1 MRRMQAATIA
11 LSVAMA
17 LTTPRLVAAQ
27 AAGTQVGPTVLKM
40 TVTLSRYTGEKKT
53 SSLPF
58 VLMLVSGD
66 ERPTTVQ
73 MSSQVAIPQGI
84 QGNITYTYQS
94 IGTSMTANAKLLE
107 GGLCNLAL
115 TISDTQLAIESGASA
130 PELKGLPRI
139 QSFTTAPRLILRD
152 GTTVSYNAGTD
163 KFTGEIVKVDV
174 TMNIVK

>member
-1 MRRMQAATIA
+1 MQAAAIA
-11 LSVAMA
+11 FSIAMA
-17 LTTPRLVAAQ
+17 LATPRVAAAQ
-27 AAGTQVGPTVLKM
+27 GAGTQVGPIVLKM

-73 MSSQVAIPQGI
+73 MSSQVAIPQGGI
-84 QGNITYTYQS
+84 PGNPFTSQN
-94 IGTSMTANAKLLE
+94 IGTSMSATAKLLE

-115 TISDTQLAIESGASA
+115 TISDTQLVTESGASA
-130 PELKGLPRI
+130 PELKGLSRI
-139 QSFTTAPRLILRD
+139 QSFTSSPRLILRD
-152 GTTVSYNAGTD
+152 GATVSYNAGTD